1 MPANKLIFTAINL
14 LGAGVVFLGWWP
26 VPGSYFLLEPVLF
39 CTIAVL
45 CLFMLPVGEVRI
57 NRRSWLAY
65 AAFATWVVL
74 SDALSGE
81 FLPALARDAH
91 WLILPLLVVLYKPLF
106 ARSEE
111 PLKLLQVAVALSLI
125 VICYRLIDDAAGVVD
140 WIRLPIFGN
149 VRRLAMTAGLMSVFL
164 YHDTGYRRYEK
175 WLLTV
180 ARIVGLGL
188 LLWSGSRGAVL
199 AWLLALG
206 TLIWC
211 TGQWSRLRAC
221 SLEAGIAMA
230 LALWFD
236 VGNPSMGVWG
246 VFFRS
251 WDQAMTSGTLDGLS
265 SGRVTLWLKTVGA
278 LQDPWIALFGAG
290 GNGFVRMQLMTWKML
305 IFHPHNIAL
314 QVLTDWGIGGLCLL
328 LWLVKQ
334 GLPPRAIWKSGKGGV
349 AGLGMALIVF
359 LLVTGLLDG
368 GLYHLQYL
376 FFAAI
381 AFALIAQPVD
391 YRVGDGVNAIQQDC
405 IPRLGIAA
413 IVLTA
418 MFLHWTVRH
427 YPADWPVSPL
437 NQPYVAPHRS

>member
-111 PLKLLQVAVALSLI
+111 PLKILQVAVALSLI

-246 VFFRS
+246 GVF
-251 WDQAMTSGTLDGLS
+251 QKLGSGHDFWYLGWPLIGQGDALVEN
-265 SGRVTLWLKTVGA
+265 SGR
-278 LQDPWIALFGAG
+278 IA
-290 GNGFVRMQLMTWKML
+290 RSM
-305 IFHPHNIAL
+305 
-314 QVLTDWGIGGLCLL
+314 
-328 LWLVKQ
+328 
-334 GLPPRAIWKSGKGGV
+334 
-349 AGLGMALIVF
+349 
-359 LLVTGLLDG
+359 
-368 GLYHLQYL
+368 
-376 FFAAI
+376 
-381 AFALIAQPVD
+381 
-391 YRVGDGVNAIQQDC
+391 DC
-405 IPRLGIAA
+405 IVWRWWKRLCPYA
-413 IVLTA
+413 THD
-418 MFLHWTVRH
+418 MED
-427 YPADWPVSPL
+427 ADFPS
-437 NQPYVAPHRS
+437 A